1 MHKILSIILLFLAVM
16 AVSSAPAG
24 KNWQSDPDWIKTRY
38 GAWGGPG
45 VDAAPGPMDAVEL
58 KNYAPKSS
66 LALAETS
73 VPKAKYPVIGVHTHV
88 VARTPAE
95 VQEWVRTMDEV
106 GIDMSVVLTGATGE
120 HFD

>member
-1 MHKILSIILLFLAVM
+1 MQRRKPARGSEWYKGGSARCDMHKILSIILLFLAVM

-66 LALAETS
+66 LVLAETS
-73 VPKAKYPVIGVHTHV
+73 VPKAKYPVIYV
-88 VARTPAE
+88 
-95 VQEWVRTMDEV
+95 
-106 GIDMSVVLTGATGE
+106 
-120 HFD
+120 